1 MVAQTK
7 TPMRRIPGYRA
18 ITVAILAACM
28 ACTTTPRPSTT
39 HKSAVSAPVVPLM
52 SIHQYWDHHWFVW
65 LPRHPTYEAV
75 EIMSIDAPSNP
86 YKAVWVFLTE
96 REGSKRATPL
106 LRRPQ
111 NRRGFR
117 GQPLSRHRLSTHGQG
132 RPGSECPGGAVRPRR
147 DDHRDRHRC
156 RQSSAH
162 SDGCRL
168 DRSIRSLC
176 RRAPAAVLSRPQC
189 LGDHEHG
196 ADRWSGFLV
205 SRRRRS
211 GRKTP
216 LCRGVYSSGIQ
227 LALIPFGHWSFSAD
241 GARFDEESSDLS
253 FAVAARDQE
262 TSLVADLPGYRNR
275 VTIVMDSNGALR
287 RYAHDAASHRL
298 VMTLD
303 QALPLDRYAPRAV
316 GAFSIHMD
324 PDDPVAHGQ
333 VVSEPTAAGRRLSW
347 RFVLPSWAVDYPF
360 ESIIDTGSGRVALTT
375 RSLRAQ

>member
-28 ACTTTPRPSTT
+28 ACTTTPRSSATN
-39 HKSAVSAPVVPLM
+39 KSAVSAPVVPLM

-96 REGSKRATPL
+96 REGSKRALHFFDDRRIVEGFEGSHFRDIAYRRTGKAGLGQSVQVALSGLDETTIEIAIDVDNRPL
-106 LRRPQ
+106 TRM
-111 NRRGFR
+111 
-117 GQPLSRHRLSTHGQG
+117 
-132 RPGSECPGGAVRPRR
+132 GAGLT
-147 DDHRDRHRC
+147 DQSGHSADEHLLLFYRDRNIFA
-156 RQSSAH
+156 STNTVLI
-162 SDGCRL
+162 DGQ
-168 DRSIRSLC
+168 DFSF
-176 RRAPAAVLSRPQC
+176 RAGDDPAGKHPFA
-189 LGDHEHG
+189 
-196 ADRWSGFLV
+196 AA
-205 SRRRRS
+205 
-211 GRKTP
+211 
-216 LCRGVYSSGIQ
+216 YSSGIQ

-275 VTIVMDSNGALR
+275 VTIVLDSNGALR

-347 RFVLPSWAVDYPF
+347 RFVSPSWAVDYPF

>member
-1 MVAQTK
+1 M
-7 TPMRRIPGYRA
+7 G
-18 ITVAILAACM
+18 
-28 ACTTTPRPSTT
+28 
-39 HKSAVSAPVVPLM
+39 
-52 SIHQYWDHHWFVW
+52 
-65 LPRHPTYEAV
+65 LPHRT
-75 EIMSIDAPSNP
+75 
-86 YKAVWVFLTE
+86 
-96 REGSKRATPL
+96 EGSKRQLHFFDDRRIVEGFEGSHFRDIAYRRTGKAGLGQSVQVALSGLDETTIEIAIDVDNRPL
-106 LRRPQ
+106 TRM
-111 NRRGFR
+111 
-117 GQPLSRHRLSTHGQG
+117 
-132 RPGSECPGGAVRPRR
+132 GAGLT
-147 DDHRDRHRC
+147 DQSGHSADEHLLLFYRDRNIFA
-156 RQSSAH
+156 STNTVLI
-162 SDGCRL
+162 DGQ
-168 DRSIRSLC
+168 DFSF
-176 RRAPAAVLSRPQC
+176 RAGDDPAGKHPFA
-189 LGDHEHG
+189 
-196 ADRWSGFLV
+196 A
-205 SRRRRS
+205 
-211 GRKTP
+211 
-216 LCRGVYSSGIQ
+216 VYSSGIQ

-241 GARFDEESSDLS
+241 GAQLDEESSDLS

-347 RFVLPSWAVDYPF
+347 RFVSPSWAVDYPF